1 MRFRF
6 IYLIFSSLLV
16 IFGIFSIIRWG
27 FVYSIDFSGGTNWE
41 FSLNKE
47 IPESEISQI
56 ITTSEGVK
64 INSLLTLAD
73 QTYSLRASPIS
84 FDQKQEIES
93 AFFEKEAGYQEL
105 KFESLGPS
113 MGRELL
119 QKTLMAVI
127 LASITIL
134 LYVGRR
140 FSATVFG
147 ISAIIAMFH
156 DTFLLVASFS
166 VLGHFFG
173 TQVDS
178 LFVTAVLTILS
189 FSVHDTVVVYDRI
202 RELKRKKSASLSSI
216 ANQAVTETLTRSI
229 NNSMTIIFMLLSLV
243 LLGGESTRWF
253 AMALLIG
260 TILGTYSSTFTAV
273 PLLLVWED
281 LTSNPTSNPRG

>member
-281 LTSNPTSNPRG
+281 LTSNSTSNPRG